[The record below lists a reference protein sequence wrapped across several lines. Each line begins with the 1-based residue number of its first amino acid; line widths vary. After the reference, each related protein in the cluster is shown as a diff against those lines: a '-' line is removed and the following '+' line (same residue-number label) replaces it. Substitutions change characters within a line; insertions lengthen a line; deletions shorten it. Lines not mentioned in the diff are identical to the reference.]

1 MASVDSCG
9 FSNKCRVWIAVVFV
23 INGESVD
30 SCGLVIIGENVDSC
44 GFGIFASPGLRSAP
58 LLSALGRL
66 SRNFGSSWY

>member
-30 SCGLVIIGENVDSC
+30 SCGFSHKWRVWIVVVLVVINVE
-44 GFGIFASPGLRSAP
+44 GG
-58 LLSALGRL
+58 
-66 SRNFGSSWY
+66 